1 MAEVATQA
9 DYISAILEYKNTIRE
24 LKRSKDQLTRKLIDQ
39 YCPFKVGDVVQLSTT
54 TPNYRSVK
62 IGKIVKITVALQ
74 DDNVAQYEYVIYE
87 YSKKTGQTLH
97 RRLYYYP
104 QYTEIRLIKR
114 KNGERA

>member
-1 MAEVATQA
+1 MTEVATQA

-24 LKRSKDQLTRKLIDQ
+24 LKRSKDKLTRKLIEQ
-39 YCPFKVGDVVQLSTT
+39 YCPFKVGDVVQLSIA

-62 IGKIVKITVALQ
+62 IGKIVKITVVLQ
-74 DDNVAQYEYVIYE
+74 DDKVAQYEYVIYE

-97 RRLYYYP
+97 RRLYYHP